1 MTEAEINTFIEEF
14 EQYNDP
20 WTIEEVQSVYGD
32 KTLEY
37 AITDRHACL
46 SHLMNIIK
54 TVSGL

>member
-1 MTEAEINTFIEEF
+1 MTEVEINTFIEEF
-14 EQYNDP
+14 EQYNDH
-20 WTIEEVQSVYGD
+20 WTTEEVQRVYGD

-46 SHLMNIIK
+46 NHMMNITK